1 MGQPRRERRPAQD
14 LADPG
19 RPRGPVRL
27 RPRALGRHHPPLVRL
42 LAAGHR
48 QRRSWTSRWRT
59 SSSSRTSPGHNPTFV
74 DRADFPD
81 PNARRT
87 HAWLRSN
94 GSLSTT
100 QEQAA
105 ATATW
110 LDNRDQYVDQYT
122 RPEPK
127 AIENPTA
134 ANPNRLAYL
143 SPTLTKGVRVSG
155 RSSVTLRISADQA
168 DAALGAVLVDYSSEP
183 FETIDY
189 RNSDGMVTADDQP
202 EDCFGENS
210 FFDNGCYF
218 PLRRIYRTTT
228 NEVVEPRRDR
238 HVQPRLAADQDA
250 ADPGQKVWVQVP
262 LWTNDYTFLA
272 GHRIGVVLVGSFR
285 DYGTERK
292 TGPVPTYEINVH
304 ESRLTLPVVG
314 GRDALGF

>member
-1 MGQPRRERRPAQD
+1 VDTIHRWFDYWLQDIDNGVMDEPLAHIEQQPN
-14 LADPG
+14 L
-19 RPRGPVRL
+19 
-27 RPRALGRHHPPLVRL
+27 
-42 LAAGHR
+42 
-48 QRRSWTSRWRT
+48 T
-59 SSSSRTSPGHNPTFV
+59 GHNPTFV

-105 ATATW
+105 ATASW

-143 SPTLTKGVRVSG
+143 SPALSRGVRVSG

-189 RNSDGMVTADDQP
+189 RQSDGMVTANDLP
-202 EDCFGENS
+202 EDCFGESS
-210 FFDNGCYF
+210 FFDDGCYF

-228 NEVVEPRRDR
+228 NEVVGRGAIDMSNRDSLR
-238 HVQPRLAADQDA
+238 EKTPLT
-250 ADPGQKVWVQVP
+250 PGQKVWVQVP

-285 DYGTERK
+285 DYGSERK